1 MHRSNSEVV
10 CLQLDVRGFHREEFT
25 PSAGAAGPGRA
36 RLVHTDPDE
45 AFDTVIELMAK
56 DRAPFTARIGRTSD
70 WGVRRPAFAGHRL
83 VVLGAPAPKSDELLW
98 NRQVQAA
105 LRRLATSSAVQ
116 R

>member
-25 PSAGAAGPGRA
+25 PSAGAVGSDWV

-45 AFDTVIELMAK
+45 AFETVIELMAK
-56 DRAPFTARIGRTSD
+56 DRAPFTARIGRTDS
-70 WGVRRPAFAGHRL
+70 WGVRRLAFAGHRL
-83 VVLGAPAPKSDELLW
+83 VVLGAPAPHRDELRQD
-98 NRQVQAA
+98 RQVRAA
-105 LRRLATSSAVQ
+105 FRRLASRSEV

>member
-56 DRAPFTARIGRTSD
+56 DRAPFTARIGRTANC
-70 WGVRRPAFAGHRL
+70 GVRWMAFAGHRL
-83 VVLGAPAPKSDELLW
+83 VVLGIPAPHLGELQHD
-98 NRQVQAA
+98 RPVSAA
-105 LRRLATSSAVQ
+105 FRRLASRSEV